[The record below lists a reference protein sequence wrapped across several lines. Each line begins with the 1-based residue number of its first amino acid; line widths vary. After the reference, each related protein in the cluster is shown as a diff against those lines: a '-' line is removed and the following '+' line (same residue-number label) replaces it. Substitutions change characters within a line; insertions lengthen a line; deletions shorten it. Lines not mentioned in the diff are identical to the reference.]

1 MNIYVRRTYTLW
13 QTIPF
18 PCIPNIALVKINQ
31 IFIEVLLSY
40 KVDVIYSKA
49 ILVGGLLHALIW
61 NQWQLAVYFLR
72 ESDVQRSRFSLP
84 LCFYVSPRQMQDGD
98 PPTWIHF
105 SLKRWSDCTSWTD
118 ELFWQNIGHK
128 PFLAKRYPP
137 EQARTLRRCLE
148 TGCRGDSCR
157 SCSRCCT
164 PPRLCAAATS
174 CREQLRAVPQYWLK
188 LQPHCS
194 LLAWT
199 RGLRNNQRAR
209 LVVVVEDVAAVIW
222 MGVGGAGWKG
232 WSALDFRLWWGEAVM
247 SGNRSL
253 QCWSRNCLSGKQ
265 DIFVRLY
272 KMVKW
277 YINVFPNI

>member
-1 MNIYVRRTYTLW
+1 MNIYVRCTYTLW

-31 IFIEVLLSY
+31 ILIEVLLSY

-84 LCFYVSPRQMQDGD
+84 LCFYVSPRQMQDGA
-98 PPTWIHF
+98 PPKWIHF
-105 SLKRWSDCTSWTD
+105 SLKRWSDCTSWAD
-118 ELFWQNIGHK
+118 ELSWQNIGHK

-157 SCSRCCT
+157 SCCT

-194 LLAWT
+194 LLA
-199 RGLRNNQRAR
+199 
-209 LVVVVEDVAAVIW
+209 
-222 MGVGGAGWKG
+222 
-232 WSALDFRLWWGEAVM
+232 
-247 SGNRSL
+247 
-253 QCWSRNCLSGKQ
+253 C
-265 DIFVRLY
+265 
-272 KMVKW
+272 
-277 YINVFPNI
+277 